1 MKGKL
6 IRLASS
12 NNNLRTNEVI
22 GVFES
27 LPVEGKEFKMLAE
40 SLTPDGS
47 FRLVITSPVSKILS
61 VKENNYLF
69 NSHFSTYELEIIT
82 EDS

>member
-22 GVFES
+22 GIFDS

-40 SLTPDGS
+40 SLTPGGT
-47 FRLVITSPVSKILS
+47 FRLVTTSPVSKIIS
-61 VKENNYLF
+61 SKENNYLF

-82 EDS
+82 EES

>member
-12 NNNLRTNEVI
+12 NNNLRTNEVV
-22 GVFES
+22 GTFDS
-27 LPVEGKEFKMLAE
+27 LPAEGKEFKMFAE
-40 SLTPDGS
+40 SLTPGGL
-47 FRLVITSPVSKILS
+47 FRLVATSPVSKILS
-61 VKENNYLF
+61 AKDNNYLF

-82 EDS
+82 EES